1 MKKIK
6 NILCCILAVA
16 MVITVAVPS
25 TVEAASYKSELKS
38 LQKKTE
44 KQVNKYKKQWQSEK
58 KKYKSQTKGT
68 VTIIGT
74 IESRDPYIVYDS
86 LRKSYYWI
94 ENSKY
99 MDSMITSTSG
109 YVKVTGKTKK
119 WNNVTCAVAKAV
131 KVTAN
136 PAKYEQLYKDASKK
150 LKEIKNALKNTL
162 TVYYEGTVIKNN
174 DEVPIY
180 ITVDNLIDTK
190 YKYNTKYSNYTY
202 SYDSSILD
210 VYFSG
215 QTLHICPLDGIE
227 AGTKTD
233 IKICDEVTGKEII
246 INIVVEEYIENEEY
260 DYEDY

>member
-109 YVKVTGKTKK
+109 HVKVTGKTKK

-150 LKEIKNALKNTL
+150 SNEASNEKESNKVLIKDNKSTTRGRSDGGYGSVFGMVLVIVAISFIITALL
-162 TVYYEGTVIKNN
+162 IKMM
-174 DEVPIY
+174 
-180 ITVDNLIDTK
+180 
-190 YKYNTKYSNYTY
+190 S
-202 SYDSSILD
+202 
-210 VYFSG
+210 
-215 QTLHICPLDGIE
+215 
-227 AGTKTD
+227 
-233 IKICDEVTGKEII
+233 
-246 INIVVEEYIENEEY
+246 
-260 DYEDY
+260 